1 MDEPG
6 ALADRVAALV
16 DRQAIVDLT
25 VTYCWALDMRS
36 WDELDDV
43 FTTDALADLGGE
55 YRGIDAIKRR
65 VSDVLLVLDASQ
77 HMVSTHQVRID
88 GDRATCRCFL
98 RAQHVKL
105 DAAGGTTFMFAG
117 RYEDDLVRTP
127 DGWRIA
133 RRRLAPIWTEGN
145 PAVLVS

>member
-1 MDEPG
+1 MEDSG
-6 ALADRVAALV
+6 AGAAALAALV

-25 VTYCWALDMRS
+25 IAYCWALDMHE

-43 FTTDALADLGGE
+43 FTSDAVADLGGE
-55 YRGIDAIKRR
+55 YRGLDAIKGR
-65 VSDVLLVLDASQ
+65 VADVLLKVDASQ
-77 HMVSTHQVRID
+77 HVVSTHQIRID

-105 DAAGGTTFMFAG
+105 DLEGGTTFMFAG
-117 RYEDDLVRTP
+117 RYEDELVRTT

-133 RRRLAPIWTEGN
+133 RRRLAPMWTEGN

>member
-1 MDEPG
+1 MDDPG
-6 ALADRVAALV
+6 ALAATLSVLV

-43 FTTDALADLGGE
+43 FTTDAVADLGGE
-55 YRGIDAIKRR
+55 YHGIDAIKGR
-65 VSDVLLVLDASQ
+65 VADVLLKLDASQ
-77 HMVSTHQVRID
+77 HVVSTHQIRID

-105 DAAGGTTFMFAG
+105 DLEGGTTFMFAG
-117 RYEDDLVRTP
+117 RYEDELVRTAG
-127 DGWRIA
+127 GWRIT
-133 RRRLAPIWTEGN
+133 RRRLAPIWTDGN
-145 PAVLVS
+145 PAVLLT